1 MHSKSAII
9 EIMIR
14 DEADEVI
21 KKFFDSLKNIYQNNL
36 DSIRS
41 NNFILDYVQLLYYK
55 CHKIN
60 LNHGGSYI
68 DSPHQIKNKKAAI
81 NLFNQK
87 GTCFQYT
94 VTVAL
99 NYEEIPKDSLRKTKI
114 KRFIN
119 KYNWEGI
126 NKPLEKGD

>member
-21 KKFFDSLKNIYQNNL
+21 KKIFDSLKNIYQNNL

-99 NYEEIPKDSLRKTKI
+99 NYEEIPKDS
-114 KRFIN
+114 
-119 KYNWEGI
+119 
-126 NKPLEKGD
+126 

>member
-21 KKFFDSLKNIYQNNL
+21 KIFFDSLKNIYQNNL

-60 LNHGGSYI
+60 LNHGGSYV
-68 DSPHQIKNKKAAI
+68 DSPDQIKNKKAAI

-99 NYEEIPKDSLRKTKI
+99 NYEEIPKDS
-114 KRFIN
+114 
-119 KYNWEGI
+119 
-126 NKPLEKGD
+126 